1 MKYGIVLSTFILV
14 GCSHVAPVIVKFP
27 DAPETLLTTCSDL
40 QRLEANAKLSDVA
53 NVVNNNYSKY
63 YECAVRHDAFI
74 EWYHIQK
81 KIFEDLK

>member
-1 MKYGIVLSTFILV
+1 MRLILILSAFIVA
-14 GCSHVAPVIVKFP
+14 GCAHVAPVTVKFP
-27 DAPETLLTTCSDL
+27 DAPETLLTTCPDL
-40 QRLEANAKLSDVA
+40 QLLEANAKLSDVA
-53 NVVNNNYSKY
+53 HVVNNNYSKY

>member
-1 MKYGIVLSTFILV
+1 MKYIIALFALALS
-14 GCSHVAPVIVKFP
+14 GCTTMSLAIIKFP
-27 DAPETLLTTCSDL
+27 EAPETLLTACPDL
-40 QRLEANAKLSDVA
+40 QELQSNANLSDVA
-53 NVVNNNYSKY
+53 HVVNNNYLKY

>member
-1 MKYGIVLSTFILV
+1 MKYALILSALILA
-14 GCSHVAPVIVKFP
+14 GCSTTAPVVAKFP
-27 DAPETLLTTCSDL
+27 EAPETLLTTCPDL
-40 QRLEANAKLSDVA
+40 QKLEADAKLSDVA
-53 NVVNNNYSKY
+53 RVVNNNYSKY